1 MTKLELSKNV
11 EIKQVSDVWYVDHN
25 KKLFKVN
32 ESIAVLLQKF
42 VNPRFLEEV
51 IKETLPELFDEVNR
65 PILKNIESFING
77 LIQLGV
83 LLTDS
88 STEIVIPKPVFDLK
102 KTYGSFTIE
111 SYIAIDDPYIQL
123 FKVFNSKI
131 KKRTVLKLFAH
142 HNPENSQNQK
152 LKNAFKIFNQE
163 AFITKK
169 VANNPNIC
177 PFIQTNTYDG
187 YSFFEI
193 EFIEGATL
201 SSCIKSRKILKKN
214 KLNIAKQILQVF
226 SHLHH
231 KDIIHSDIHARNFM
245 LTPDNKIVLID
256 FGFSH
261 DLKSKNKVQIFNK
274 GGVTHYIPPERV
286 QLHSYSF
293 SNEISTKKSEVY
305 QIGLLIYTLY
315 KGKNPFKKTEVTTW
329 REMANDILTRIFDE
343 VISGNKSL
351 DQLLRKALQ
360 INPDNR
366 FESCEEMY
374 SEILK
379 IS

>member
-11 EIKQVSDVWYVDHN
+11 EIKQVSDVWYVDLN
-25 KKLFKVN
+25 NKLFKVN

-42 VNPRFLEEV
+42 VKPRFLEEV
-51 IKETLPELFDEVNR
+51 IKETSPELFNEVNR
-65 PILKNIESFING
+65 PILKNIESFLNG

-83 LLTDS
+83 LLTES
-88 STEIVIPKPVFDLK
+88 SSEIAIPKPVFDLK
-102 KTYGSFTIE
+102 NSYGNFTIE
-111 SYIAIDDPYIQL
+111 SYIAIHDPYIQL
-123 FKVFNSKI
+123 FKVYNSKN

-142 HNPENSQNQK
+142 RNPENSQNPK
-152 LKNAFKIFNQE
+152 LKNAFEIFNQE
-163 AFITKK
+163 AFITQK

-177 PFIQTNTYDG
+177 TFIQTNTYDG

-193 EFIEGATL
+193 EFIDGETL

-214 KLNIAKQILQVF
+214 KLNIAKQIIQVF

-231 KDIIHSDIHARNFM
+231 NDIIHSDIHARNFM

-261 DLKSKNKVQIFNK
+261 DLKNKNKTQIFNK

-315 KGKNPFKKTEVTTW
+315 KGKNPFKKVKETTW
-329 REMANDILTRIFDE
+329 REMANDILTRTFDE
-343 VISGNKSL
+343 VISGNKAL
-351 DQLLRKALQ
+351 DLLLRKALQ
-360 INPDNR
+360 LDPNNR

-374 SEILK
+374 LEILK